1 MKTDKIE
8 LYNLKWNATVQP
20 IAIEM
25 YMIQHGGRWRKK
37 NGEWAGEGLF
47 HHFKQL
53 QTLLWPTEKWHPW
66 RELLLKSYC
75 ENGIIGVMAP
85 AATGKTYSAALF
97 ALSMYYCF
105 SSSIT
110 ILVSSTELKMLRLR
124 VWGEIIRHHK
134 LAKQRFDW
142 LPGQVSESAMM
153 IVTDKRFESE
163 DGRDFRN
170 GIVGIPCLLP
180 GTKIDTPTGYKLIEK
195 VKVGDTVLNA
205 AGSGKVTK
213 VHFRYAPEAI
223 RIILKDGRRIDCTPD
238 HPIFTQRGWI
248 KAIDLSSLDMVYSG
262 HETLRILRENY
273 NKFTNKQEIL
283 QHTLSN
289 LSSSKNLRS
298 MRKIIPPL
306 AVKSGSFLLS
316 NMCKPLVDKSHKA
329 AVPIEKKMFS
339 LRKNYVGNSCEPKI
353 LLKRMQGT
361 TNEISMPMVWKNIHI
376 NQRISREIQDEIL
389 FSILQKECNL
399 QQCFQNW
406 KEYNSTGNDSTQYVS
421 EIFSSP
427 RSYNRKE
434 KSKGNSSTLLRTG
447 HSLPGFEIGSGNR
460 WWHSSIENGKR
471 YETITY
477 PSKTR
482 VDHIEVLKPTSGNGF
497 NKSKGGYP
505 VYNIEVDGHPSYSAN
520 GVIVH
525 NCKRG
530 GTYVGLGSYIGIHNK
545 IVMLIGD
552 ECQLMPAVYVDAI
565 SNLSKCPKFICIA
578 MGNPI
583 GIDNGLGKVCEPS
596 SIVGG
601 WDGGID
607 QTGGTKTWP
616 TRFKDGI
623 CVQLVGTDSPN
634 FSVPRGTPYPFPTL
648 LKPEDIEKDVAF
660 YGTDSWNYLA
670 MDEGR
675 MPRGIG
681 VRRVITRQLCLK
693 NGAMEEPLWRNEQRT
708 RIGALDAAY
717 SATGGDRSVFVELDF
732 GAGFDLDGKD
742 VQLIFIRDIVVVPVT
757 NDEDETP
764 EDQIANRVMEE
775 CIQRGITPENFFFDS
790 TGKGTLM
797 ASFARLWSNM
807 VNPVEFG
814 GKASER
820 QVSNEINQISREYYF
835 NFVSELWYSMRYV
848 IEAKQLRGM
857 TEEALSEF
865 IGREWG
871 YQNRRIQVEPKEKM
885 KLKLG
890 RSPDIADAIVTALEG
905 ARRRGFVISKL
916 SKQRVYNA
924 DDGQWKRDLEDLE
937 VKLHHECDLNYS
949 V

>member
-170 GIVGIPCLLP
+170 GIVGIP
-180 GTKIDTPTGYKLIEK
+180 
-195 VKVGDTVLNA
+195 
-205 AGSGKVTK
+205 
-213 VHFRYAPEAI
+213 
-223 RIILKDGRRIDCTPD
+223 
-238 HPIFTQRGWI
+238 
-248 KAIDLSSLDMVYSG
+248 
-262 HETLRILRENY
+262 
-273 NKFTNKQEIL
+273 
-283 QHTLSN
+283 
-289 LSSSKNLRS
+289 
-298 MRKIIPPL
+298 
-306 AVKSGSFLLS
+306 
-316 NMCKPLVDKSHKA
+316 
-329 AVPIEKKMFS
+329 
-339 LRKNYVGNSCEPKI
+339 
-353 LLKRMQGT
+353 
-361 TNEISMPMVWKNIHI
+361 
-376 NQRISREIQDEIL
+376 
-389 FSILQKECNL
+389 
-399 QQCFQNW
+399 
-406 KEYNSTGNDSTQYVS
+406 
-421 EIFSSP
+421 
-427 RSYNRKE
+427 
-434 KSKGNSSTLLRTG
+434 
-447 HSLPGFEIGSGNR
+447 
-460 WWHSSIENGKR
+460 
-471 YETITY
+471 
-477 PSKTR
+477 
-482 VDHIEVLKPTSGNGF
+482 
-497 NKSKGGYP
+497 
-505 VYNIEVDGHPSYSAN
+505 
-520 GVIVH
+520 
-525 NCKRG
+525 CKRG

-693 NGAMEEPLWRNEQRT
+693 NGAMEEPLWRTEERT

-717 SATGGDRSVFVELDF
+717 SATGGDRSVFVEVDF

-890 RSPDIADAIVTALEG
+890 RSPDIADSIVTALEG

-937 VKLHHECDLNYS
+937 VKLHHECDLNYA

>member
-53 QTLLWPTEKWHPW
+53 QTLLWPSEKWHPW
-66 RELLLKSYC
+66 RELLLKAYC
-75 ENGIIGVMAP
+75 ENSIIGVMAP

-105 SSSIT
+105 PSCIT
-110 ILVSSTELKMLRLR
+110 ILVSSTELKMLKIR
-124 VWGEIIRHHK
+124 VWGEIIKHHK
-134 LAKQRFDW
+134 SAKQRFDW
-142 LPGQVSESAMM
+142 LPGQVSDSALM
-153 IVTDKRFESE
+153 ITTDKRFENAE
-163 DGRDFRN
+163 GRVFLN
-170 GIVGIPCLLP
+170 GI
-180 GTKIDTPTGYKLIEK
+180 
-195 VKVGDTVLNA
+195 
-205 AGSGKVTK
+205 AG
-213 VHFRYAPEAI
+213 
-223 RIILKDGRRIDCTPD
+223 
-238 HPIFTQRGWI
+238 
-248 KAIDLSSLDMVYSG
+248 
-262 HETLRILRENY
+262 
-273 NKFTNKQEIL
+273 
-283 QHTLSN
+283 
-289 LSSSKNLRS
+289 
-298 MRKIIPPL
+298 
-306 AVKSGSFLLS
+306 
-316 NMCKPLVDKSHKA
+316 
-329 AVPIEKKMFS
+329 VP
-339 LRKNYVGNSCEPKI
+339 
-353 LLKRMQGT
+353 
-361 TNEISMPMVWKNIHI
+361 
-376 NQRISREIQDEIL
+376 
-389 FSILQKECNL
+389 
-399 QQCFQNW
+399 
-406 KEYNSTGNDSTQYVS
+406 
-421 EIFSSP
+421 
-427 RSYNRKE
+427 
-434 KSKGNSSTLLRTG
+434 
-447 HSLPGFEIGSGNR
+447 
-460 WWHSSIENGKR
+460 
-471 YETITY
+471 
-477 PSKTR
+477 
-482 VDHIEVLKPTSGNGF
+482 
-497 NKSKGGYP
+497 
-505 VYNIEVDGHPSYSAN
+505 
-520 GVIVH
+520 
-525 NCKRG
+525 CKRG
-530 GTYVGLGSYIGIHNK
+530 GTYVGLSAFIGVHNK

-552 ECQLMPAVYVDAI
+552 EGQLMPPVYVDAI
-565 SNLSKCPKFICIA
+565 SNLSKCQRFIAII

-583 GIDNGLGKVCEPS
+583 GVDNGLGRICEPS
-596 SIVGG
+596 TIVGG

-634 FSVPRGTPYPFPTL
+634 FSVPRGTPYPFPML
-648 LKPEDIEKDVAF
+648 LKPEDIEKDVEF
-660 YGTDSWNYLA
+660 YGTDSWQYLS

-675 MPRGIG
+675 MPRGMG
-681 VRRVITRQLCLK
+681 TRRIITRQLCLK
-693 NGAMEEPLWRNEQRT
+693 NSAMEEPLWRSEERI

-732 GAGFDLDGKD
+732 GKGFDMDGKEL
-742 VQLIFIRDIVVVPVT
+742 QLIFLKDIIVVPVT
-757 NDEDETP
+757 NDEEQTP
-764 EDQIANRVMEE
+764 EDQIVNRCMEE
-775 CIQRGITPENFFFDS
+775 CIQRGISPENFFFDS

-835 NFVSELWYSMRYV
+835 NFVSELWYSVRYV
-848 IEAKQLRGM
+848 IEAKQFRGM

-871 YQNRRIQVEPKEKM
+871 YHGQRIQAEPKENM
-885 KLKLG
+885 KRRLG
-890 RSPDIADAIVTALEG
+890 RSPDIADAVCCGLEG